1 MWNLFVLPY
10 CGVYVSNPFPWIFL
24 LCKLVEQLWLVE
36 LEALLLMGT
45 IYLLA
50 LGSEGE
56 VSSQNKYIHI
66 ETVCSPVIEVEAN
79 Y

>member
-10 CGVYVSNPFPWIFL
+10 CSVYVSNSFSCIFL
-24 LCKLVEQLWLVE
+24 LYKLAELLWLVE

-56 VSSQNKYIHI
+56 VSSQNKHIHI
-66 ETVCSPVIEVEAN
+66 ETVCSPIIEMEAN